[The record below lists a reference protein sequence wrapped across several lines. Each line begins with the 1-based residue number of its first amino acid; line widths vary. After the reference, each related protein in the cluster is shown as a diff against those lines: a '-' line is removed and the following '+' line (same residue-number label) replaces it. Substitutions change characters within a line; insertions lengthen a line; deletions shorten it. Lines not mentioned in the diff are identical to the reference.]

1 MDIKKPAKQTPNKP
15 PKNEVK
21 INEVEGISLT
31 DAVQIKRPKRKVIT
45 GKPKK

>member
-1 MDIKKPAKQTPNKP
+1 MATKKPTKQT

-45 GKPKK
+45 GKAKK